1 MVPSKRRRI
10 SIVWIVPLFAAVVAI
25 GIDIQRIM
33 AYAKKVLSR
42 IGARGVDAATR
53 IVGFFVSM
61 MGMGLIFHG
70 LVEAIQAYA
79 TKGPES

>member
-1 MVPSKRRRI
+1 MAERTDSDNFPQATLVPSKRRRI

-53 IVGFFVSM
+53 IVGFLSRRW
-61 MGMGLIFHG
+61 GW
-70 LVEAIQAYA
+70 A
-79 TKGPES
+79 